1 MGDDVLRI
9 EIPYGDSSL
18 SCDIDDSRVRGVLRA
33 QTYRAAADLP
43 QEAIVGRSLSEP
55 VGSRPLAS
63 LAEGK
68 RRVVI
73 ITSDHTRPVP
83 SMITMPLLLAEVR
96 RGNPGA
102 DISIL
107 VATGGHRQMTQEER
121 LARFGPDICAREKI
135 FVHDCEDSSNL
146 VSAGTLPSGGE
157 LVLNRMAV
165 EADVLIAEGFI
176 EPHFFA
182 GFSGGRKAVL
192 PGIAGYK
199 TVLANHCA
207 EFISHSR
214 SRTGILDG
222 NPIHAD
228 MLHASRVSGL
238 AFILNVVLDAE
249 KRIIASF
256 AGDPNEAHLAGCE
269 FLRKIAEVE
278 RMAADIVI
286 TGNGGYPLDQ
296 NLYQSVKCMT
306 AAEASANP
314 GGVIIVACEA
324 RDGHGGE
331 AFYNTFERTR
341 SPDGVLREI
350 ESRDRGETLPDQWQI
365 QIFVRILSK
374 HRVIM
379 VTDAPSEMIHHLNMI
394 YARSLEEALRV
405 ADEILE
411 GPRASITVIPDGVSV
426 IVS

>member
-1 MGDDVLRI
+1 MRI
-9 EIPYGDSSL
+9 EIPYGNSSL
-18 SCDIDDSRVRGVLRA
+18 SCDIEDSRVRGVLRA
-33 QTYRAAADLP
+33 KAHGAAENLP
-43 QEAIVGRSLSEP
+43 QETIVGRSLASP
-55 VGSRPLAS
+55 IASRS
-63 LAEGK
+63 LADLAKGK

-83 SMITMPLLLAEVR
+83 SGITMPLLLAGVR
-96 RGNPGA
+96 RGNPDA
-102 DISIL
+102 DVSIL
-107 VATGGHRQMTQEER
+107 IATGGHRRMTSDEL
-121 LARFGPDICAREKI
+121 LARFGQDICARERI
-135 FVHDCEDSSNL
+135 IVHDCEDGSDL

-157 LVLNRMAV
+157 LVLNRRAM
-165 EADVLIAEGFI
+165 EADLLIAEGFI

-182 GFSGGRKAVL
+182 GFSGGRKAIL

-207 EFISHSR
+207 EFISHDR

-228 MLHASRVSGL
+228 MLHASEVSGL
-238 AFILNVVLDAE
+238 AFILNVVLDAK

-256 AGDPNEAHLAGCE
+256 AGHPNEAHLAGCA
-269 FLRKIAEVE
+269 FLRSIAEVE
-278 RMAADIVI
+278 RTPADIAI

-306 AAEASANP
+306 AAEACTNP

-331 AFYNTFERTR
+331 AFYNTFEKTR
-341 SPDGVLREI
+341 SPVEVLRGI
-350 ESRDRGETLPDQWQI
+350 ESRGRSETLPDQWQI

-374 HRVIM
+374 HKVIM
-379 VTDAPSEMIHHLNMI
+379 ATDAPSEMIRHLNMI
-394 YARSLEEALRV
+394 HARSLEEALNV
-405 ADEILE
+405 ADEIL
-411 GPRASITVIPDGVSV
+411 GDTRRPITVIPDGVSV
-426 IVS
+426 IVSP